1 MVNRGPVDI
10 QRTPHLPRDTA
21 SNRHHPYNRPPQTIG
36 TNDFILSRFTNC
48 LEDNLLDR
56 AQSSLTHQPE
66 F

>member
-21 SNRHHPYNRPPQTIG
+21 STGIIRITVLRKLLA
-36 TNDFILSRFTNC
+36 NDFNFLRFTDC